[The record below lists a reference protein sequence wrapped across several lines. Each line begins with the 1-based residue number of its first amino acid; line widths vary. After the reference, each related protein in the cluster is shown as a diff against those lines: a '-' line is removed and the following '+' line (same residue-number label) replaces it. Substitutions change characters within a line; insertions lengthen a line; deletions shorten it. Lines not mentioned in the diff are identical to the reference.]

1 MFPDIGVHYEDITT
15 RDNNTTPRV
24 DLYVAGPV
32 CQPLSR
38 AGMGMGLSDSRART
52 WLACLGY
59 IRKARPKAIVMEN
72 VPKLATNPVFKSTM
86 YDSIVE
92 ILTELGYEVT
102 SYVLN
107 TADFN
112 VPQTRER
119 LYIVEITGN
128 AKRCKFAWP
137 EMALA

>member
-1 MFPDIGVHYEDITT
+1 
-15 RDNNTTPRV
+15 
-24 DLYVAGPV
+24 
-32 CQPLSR
+32 
-38 AGMGMGLSDSRART
+38 
-52 WLACLGY
+52 
-59 IRKARPKAIVMEN
+59 MEN

-137 EMALA
+137 EMALT